1 MSYSSSSE
9 SSAGRPKSKFFT
21 IKRSKD
27 FQNWKTMT
35 LAVADNLGIRKY
47 LEEDVVVLSEDQIE
61 LLEDDV
67 FNIDQIAEPLAYKTA
82 KRKYVKE
89 KEKRKKYLKAVKMM
103 TSSVKN
109 AALRKVQLC
118 TTPKEKFEAICTR
131 FGRQRG
137 EDLGGLVEE
146 LQNFKFKKMS
156 VDPDD
161 YFTQMNELNEQ
172 ISQIDPNQ
180 KKNTKS
186 LALIIMSGLN
196 KNYSEVKTNIQLGNQ
211 ETDLPIIME
220 KVQKH
225 WDLNYKN
232 KEFGKKNH
240 TFVDSSSE
248 DEVDDG
254 KARKKGTK
262 DLALT
267 IFEKGNK
274 SEKMNQ
280 KGVKNCGHCGA
291 TGHVEADCWKK
302 YPEKKVEYVKNRY
315 KPSTSAPT
323 EVTCFGCGEKGHIK
337 PDCPK

>member
-1 MSYSSSSE
+1 
-9 SSAGRPKSKFFT
+9 
-21 IKRSKD
+21 
-27 FQNWKTMT
+27 MT

-61 LLEDDV
+61 QLEDDV
-67 FNIDQIAEPLAYKTA
+67 FDIDQNAEPLAYKIA
-82 KRKYVKE
+82 KRKYIKE

-137 EDLGGLVEE
+137 EDLGGLVSE
-146 LQNFKFKKMS
+146 LQNFRFKKMS

-172 ISQIDPNQ
+172 ISQIDPHQ

-196 KNYSEVKTNIQLGNQ
+196 KNYSEVKTNIQLANQ
-211 ETDLPIIME
+211 ETDCAIIME

-225 WDLNYKN
+225 WDLNYKD
-232 KEFGKKNH
+232 KAFGKKKPD
-240 TFVDSSSE
+240 FVDSSSE
-248 DEVDDG
+248 DDVDDG
-254 KARKKGTK
+254 KARKKGAK
-262 DLALT
+262 DLALA
-267 IFEKGNK
+267 IFK
-274 SEKMNQ
+274 SEEKSGKMNE
-280 KGVKNCGHCGA
+280 KGVKKCGHCGKL
-291 TGHVEADCWKK
+291 GHTEADCWIL
-302 YPEKKVEYVKNRY
+302 YPEKNQ
-315 KPSTSAPT
+315 SS
-323 EVTCFGCGEKGHIK
+323 
-337 PDCPK
+337 